1 MRGRINSE
9 LVVATVLLIWVT
21 IYVVSAV
28 MQEPPFKKDW
38 ETTATFWP
46 LMLVAIAYPACLAIL
61 VRAFKENKED
71 KEGKRLIPDWKRSR
85 NPIII
90 VGLTGLYAGI
100 FALVGYWISTFVY
113 CFGLTLLFDLKEPR
127 GERRSKVRT
136 LLFSMVVAIVLVVIG
151 YLLYEVIFDI
161 RLPKG
166 IL

>member
-1 MRGRINSE
+1 LRGRINSE

-46 LMLVAIAYPACLAIL
+46 LILVAIAYPTCLAVL
-61 VRAFKENKED
+61 VRAFKEG

-90 VGLTGLYAGI
+90 VGLTGLYAGV

>member
-21 IYVVSAV
+21 IYAVSAV
-28 MQEPPFKKDW
+28 TLEPPFKEDG
-38 ETTATFWP
+38 ETTATLWP
-46 LMLVAIAYPACLAIL
+46 LILVAIAYPACLVVL
-61 VRAFKENKED
+61 VRAFKEG

-100 FALVGYWISTFVY
+100 FGLVGYWISTFVY

-127 GERRSKVRT
+127 EERRSKVRT
-136 LLFSMVVAIVLVVIG
+136 LLFSMVVAIVLTVIG
-151 YLLYEVIFDI
+151 YLLYQAIFDI
-161 RLPKG
+161 RLPEG
-166 IL
+166 VLW

>member
-21 IYVVSAV
+21 IYAVSAV

-38 ETTATFWP
+38 ETTATLWP
-46 LMLVAIAYPACLAIL
+46 LILVAIAYPTCLAVL
-61 VRAFKENKED
+61 VRAFKED

-127 GERRSKVRT
+127 EERRSKVRT
-136 LLFSMVVAIVLVVIG
+136 LLFSMVVAIVLAGIG